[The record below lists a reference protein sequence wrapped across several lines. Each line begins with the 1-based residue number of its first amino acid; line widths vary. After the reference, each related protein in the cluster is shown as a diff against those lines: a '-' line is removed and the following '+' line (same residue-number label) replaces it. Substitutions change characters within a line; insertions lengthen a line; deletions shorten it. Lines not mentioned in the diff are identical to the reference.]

1 MTENDYREEVEGG
14 KLEEDEQNVV
24 EYICNQLAIQLPIKS
39 TFPPVRHSYQMKVP
53 KQPTEVDA
61 IPRSPR
67 KTFGGKYPVKPGY
80 KTCEEVSNE
89 VKMETTDL
97 WKPSSGVIR
106 DEFELVKNERQN
118 PICNF
123 PHEQ

>member
-1 MTENDYREEVEGG
+1 
-14 KLEEDEQNVV
+14 
-24 EYICNQLAIQLPIKS
+24 
-39 TFPPVRHSYQMKVP
+39 
-53 KQPTEVDA
+53 
-61 IPRSPR
+61 
-67 KTFGGKYPVKPGY
+67 
-80 KTCEEVSNE
+80 
-89 VKMETTDL
+89 METTDL